1 MSELTSACSTY
12 TFATYMDLLY
22 YKMEQSLHLSL
33 GIHKVAGEEEQKKR
47 AEWSHREVRRSWW
60 RSCFD
65 EISMS
70 TEYSH
75 SFPLL

>member
-33 GIHKVAGEEEQKKR
+33 GIHKVAGGGRTKKESR
-47 AEWSHREVRRSWW
+47 VESLRGKKELVEV
-60 RSCFD
+60 
-65 EISMS
+65 
-70 TEYSH
+70 
-75 SFPLL
+75 LL